1 MTLPIM
7 NTSRLPFT
15 SALVPRRVSLARASL
30 VHEWKRYITAVLAV
44 AFSGLLVLVQ
54 LGLLLGMFGT
64 VSTIVDQASA
74 DIWVVA
80 TQTESFDMAR
90 EVPREL
96 EMRLRAHP
104 DVETVQTMLYSFG
117 NWRRHDNGKASVYVV
132 GLDVTVNSMSMPRTF
147 GPQLRE
153 ALRDPGA
160 VVVDEADLGK
170 LGAEI
175 GSTAEIN
182 GQRVHVV
189 GTTTGMRSIGGAN
202 VFMSM
207 ATARRVLGAAVGE
220 DNAYY
225 LIRLREPAQ
234 RKAVQARLGPRED
247 KPSYRVLLP
256 GELSVMSQTYWLFE
270 SGAGAG
276 FGFSTVLGLLVGVTI
291 TSQTL
296 RGVILATLREY
307 ATLRALGISL
317 SALRAVVMEQAFWV
331 GVAGL
336 LVTAGLT
343 LGVWLAASAS
353 AVAIVFPWWTLAS
366 ATVFTLAVALA
377 SGLLALQPL
386 YRTEPAELL
395 R

>member
-1 MTLPIM
+1 
-7 NTSRLPFT
+7 
-15 SALVPRRVSLARASL
+15 
-30 VHEWKRYITAVLAV
+30 
-44 AFSGLLVLVQ
+44 
-54 LGLLLGMFGT
+54 
-64 VSTIVDQASA
+64 
-74 DIWVVA
+74 
-80 TQTESFDMAR
+80 
-90 EVPREL
+90 
-96 EMRLRAHP
+96 
-104 DVETVQTMLYSFG
+104 
-117 NWRRHDNGKASVYVV
+117 
-132 GLDVTVNSMSMPRTF
+132 
-147 GPQLRE
+147 
-153 ALRDPGA
+153 
-160 VVVDEADLGK
+160 
-170 LGAEI
+170 
-175 GSTAEIN
+175 
-182 GQRVHVV
+182 
-189 GTTTGMRSIGGAN
+189 
-202 VFMSM
+202 
-207 ATARRVLGAAVGE
+207 
-220 DNAYY
+220 
-225 LIRLREPAQ
+225 
-234 RKAVQARLGPRED
+234 
-247 KPSYRVLLP
+247 
-256 GELSVMSQTYWLFE
+256 MSQTYWLFE